1 MIVMQKTR
9 QVVDIWSITAW
20 RDHPRSRSLLTAREH
35 RKAHAFRCPETAN
48 RWSYFHSAAREIL
61 AAYTGT
67 PASELVFAEEE
78 HGKPYL
84 PADRSLYFNLSHS
97 LSSALLAVCR
107 FAPVGVDIEHR
118 RALSDMDRLARRCF
132 STPEYTAYQAAE
144 SALREQIFFRLW
156 TRKEAVIKASGLGL
170 HQPLQGFD
178 VPAIEMPSP
187 VTCGVYEGEGAG
199 GYYLLAALQTPP
211 AYAGALALECRGGE
225 KAPSVKLQY
234 HRYRPGDF
242 EPAGSSVMPPRG
254 ELAELCT
261 E

>member
-1 MIVMQKTR
+1 MIVMLKTG

-187 VTCGVYEGEGAG
+187 S
-199 GYYLLAALQTPP
+199 P
-211 AYAGALALECRGGE
+211 AVSTKVR
-225 KAPSVKLQY
+225 
-234 HRYRPGDF
+234 
-242 EPAGSSVMPPRG
+242 EPAGIISSPHCKPRRLMPGRLRSNVAAVKKHRQLSCNTIATGLGISSPRG
-254 ELAELCT
+254 RQ
-261 E
+261 